1 MASWPG
7 VARFTMRYT
16 RTIGDD
22 MVNVLHIRRDD
33 LADPDIPWMVTV
45 NQALRDELWDKAAV
59 TTDLKQY
66 TANEVT
72 LADITGVSQDPSN
85 SGLFT
90 QLAVN
95 SVGNASQDPLSPQL
109 AVVVSHRSAFASRSG
124 RGRTY
129 IGGLTALSQTLAS
142 SAYPVPSTTF
152 LADLATMWTRL
163 DTALAALTV
172 PSSLVIASEADEVAY
187 DVIEHRYPAKFYTQ
201 RRRA

>member
-7 VARFTMRYT
+7 VARFTLRFT

-22 MVNVLHIRRDD
+22 MVNVLHVRRDD

-45 NQALRDELWDKAAV
+45 NQAIRDELWDKAAV
-59 TTDLKQY
+59 TTDLRQY
-66 TANEVT
+66 TDQQVT
-72 LADITGVSQDPSN
+72 LADITAVSQDPSN
-85 SGLFT
+85 AGLFT
-90 QLAVN
+90 QTTVN
-95 SVGNASQDPLSPQL
+95 QAGNASQDNLSPQL

-129 IGGLTALSQTLAS
+129 HGGLTALSQTLAS
-142 SAYPVPSTTF
+142 SAYPVPSATF
-152 LADLATMWTRL
+152 LSDLATMWGRL

-172 PSSLVIASEADEVAY
+172 ASTQVIASTADEVAY
-187 DVIEHRYPAKFYTQ
+187 EVIEHRFPAKFYTQ

>member
-45 NQALRDELWDKAAV
+45 NEALRDELWDKAAV

-85 SGLFT
+85 AGLFT

-129 IGGLTALSQTLAS
+129 HGGLTALSQTLAS
-142 SAYPVPSTTF
+142 SAYPVPSVTF
-152 LADLATMWTRL
+152 LADLATMWARL
-163 DTALAALTV
+163 DAALQALTV
-172 PSSLVIASEADEVAY
+172 PSTLVIASEADEVAY
-187 DVIEHRYPAKFYTQ
+187 EVIEHRFPAKFYTQ